1 MPGRSHDARPI
12 SRRNARELANLTH
25 DKPKIVAL
33 AFGKPTRASFLAFR
47 CASFGVV
54 DRRAMAAFCARF
66 LLLDVRARI
75 ADFSHGSGEKYLQ
88 SRLQRRHFLCGTS
101 GIVPRTPSSPSPG
114 SDLIVSRLP
123 LAKVESA
130 FRSSGK

>member
-1 MPGRSHDARPI
+1 MAGRRDATT
-12 SRRNARELANLTH
+12 LANLTY

-33 AFGKPTRASFLAFR
+33 ASGKPTRASFLAFR

-54 DRRAMAAFCARF
+54 NRRAVTALCARF
-66 LLLDVRARI
+66 LLPGVRARI
-75 ADFSHGSGEKYLQ
+75 AGLSHGSREKYLQ

-114 SDLIVSRLP
+114 
-123 LAKVESA
+123 
-130 FRSSGK
+130 